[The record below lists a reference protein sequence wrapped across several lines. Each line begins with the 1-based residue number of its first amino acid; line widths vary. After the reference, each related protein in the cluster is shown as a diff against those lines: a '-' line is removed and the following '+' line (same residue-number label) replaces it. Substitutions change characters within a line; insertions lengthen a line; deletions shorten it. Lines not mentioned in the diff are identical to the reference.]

1 MADNALFD
9 RGKPFARS
17 HLALIR
23 RTSLFQS
30 CGCQASWQPS
40 VFLIATREVLSV
52 ATAASRKS
60 VMTLFCSP
68 TCVYSHR
75 ARFVLLEKGITAD
88 VEYIDA
94 NNPPEDLL
102 EFNPYGT
109 TPTMVDRDLVLYDSK
124 IIMEYLDER
133 FPHPPLHP
141 MDPVSRARA
150 RMMVHRI
157 DQDWYSLLD
166 EIERTPDKKAAKAR
180 KMLRES
186 LIAAIPVFA
195 AKLYFLSDEFSLVDC
210 TIGPLL
216 WRLPMLGVDLPKQA
230 EPIKF
235 YAARLFERE
244 GFVQS
249 LSEQERE
256 FSSFIDAAPA

>member
-1 MADNALFD
+1 
-9 RGKPFARS
+9 
-17 HLALIR
+17 
-23 RTSLFQS
+23 
-30 CGCQASWQPS
+30 
-40 VFLIATREVLSV
+40 V

-186 LIAAIPVFA
+186 LVAAIPVFA

>member
-1 MADNALFD
+1 
-9 RGKPFARS
+9 
-17 HLALIR
+17 
-23 RTSLFQS
+23 
-30 CGCQASWQPS
+30 
-40 VFLIATREVLSV
+40 
-52 ATAASRKS
+52 
-60 VMTLFCSP
+60 
-68 TCVYSHR
+68 
-75 ARFVLLEKGITAD
+75 
-88 VEYIDA
+88 
-94 NNPPEDLL
+94 
-102 EFNPYGT
+102 
-109 TPTMVDRDLVLYDSK
+109 
-124 IIMEYLDER
+124 
-133 FPHPPLHP
+133 
-141 MDPVSRARA
+141 
-150 RMMVHRI
+150 
-157 DQDWYSLLD
+157 
-166 EIERTPDKKAAKAR
+166 
-180 KMLRES
+180 